1 MTASDGVKNIHVTD
15 DLNQIIFRGTA
26 DSSDSAVLGR
36 YMVCEQFVTIL
47 QMYVQA

>member
-26 DSSDSAVLGR
+26 GFSNSSVLGR
-36 YMVCEQFVTIL
+36 YLVFEQFVAIL
-47 QMYVQA
+47 QMYL